1 MMHLEVA
8 VVAPLEQTL
17 TYSLAESTDLETEVD
32 QRKKY
37 IGRRVLVWLGR
48 RKVTGYVLDI
58 VEVSEET
65 SYKIKNVSRFLDAIP
80 LFHENSVP
88 FFRWV
93 ANYYHYPV
101 GMVIKSALPGGL
113 APKSLKKLVL
123 QVGSD
128 TFPALFSSGF
138 PPWAA
143 RLSAKGELSPV
154 ETAELLGDPAAK
166 KTVAS
171 LVKKDAINIVSVLA
185 KDGVQ
190 EKSEVCYGFSSN
202 LSCLP
207 SKIDN
212 SQEGLTEYRH
222 EVHRDSGIDLK
233 ISEVKALYSLYS
245 LAQKNNRETIA
256 LKDLRR
262 DYSGAPK
269 ALAGLLEKE
278 LVVRCR
284 ERVFRNPFG
293 EQLQHYPRP
302 DILTKE
308 QDQVL
313 GAILPAIRARQ
324 FQPFLLHGVT
334 GCGKTEV
341 YLRAAEETL
350 AAGRD
355 VIILVPEIALATQL
369 EAHLLSRFG
378 DLVVLLHSGMSAAE
392 KFDQFHLALTG
403 KAKVVI
409 GARSAL
415 FVPFSDPGLIV
426 VDEEH
431 DASYKQDDTFRYHGR
446 DLAVLR
452 AKFHNAVVILGSATP
467 SITSYAHAQS
477 GKYTLLTMQ
486 ERVGNRSLPTVT
498 VVDLNT
504 QQAKET
510 KSIIKNQLREKLSK
524 NLVHGRQSILLLNR
538 RGFSAVLLCRDCGTP
553 VQCSH
558 CHVSLTLHKG
568 KNRLI
573 CHYCGFSI
581 TDKSVCLQCRSTDL
595 VPAGFGTERV
605 EEEILELFP
614 HARIARLDSD
624 TANDR
629 KKFLAILSKMHA
641 GEIDILIGTQ
651 MIAKGHHFPN
661 VTLVG
666 VVWADGGMSMPD
678 FRAAERTFQLITQVI
693 GRAGRGDEPGEV
705 IIQTMRP
712 DHYAIVYSRDHLYG
726 QMFDHEMK
734 LRRHPAFPP
743 YLRLTSLRLQGRVES
758 DVMQATGRIAKFC
771 RQTVKKEKLN
781 IEILGPA
788 PAPLDKIKDNY
799 RWQILLKA
807 RDTDQM
813 HALCVAIKEA
823 RQELVGRQCS
833 LAIDVDPENMM

>member
-1 MMHLEVA
+1 MIHLEVA

-17 TYSLAESTDLETEVD
+17 TYSLAESTELETGPD

-48 RKVTGYVLDI
+48 RQVTGYVLDI
-58 VEVSEET
+58 VQVAEKT
-65 SYKIKNVSRFLDAIP
+65 PYTIKNISRFLDNIP
-80 LFHENSVP
+80 LFHENIVP
-88 FFRWV
+88 FYRWV

-101 GMVIKSALPGGL
+101 GMVIKTALPGGL
-113 APKSLKKLVL
+113 APRSLKKLVL
-123 QVGSD
+123 QVPVD
-128 TFPALFSSGF
+128 TFSALFSSGY

-143 RLSAKGELSPV
+143 RLSTQGELSPT
-154 ETAELLGDPAAK
+154 ETAEVLGDPAAK

-171 LVKKDAINIVSVLA
+171 LVKKKALTITSVLA
-185 KDGVQ
+185 KDRVQ
-190 EKSEVCYGFSSN
+190 EKREVCYG
-202 LSCLP
+202 LSPQLACP
-207 SKIDN
+207 PEKIDDSRN
-212 SQEGLTEYRH
+212 GLLEYRQ
-222 EVHRDSGIDLK
+222 ELYQDSGIDLK
-233 ISEVKALYSLYS
+233 LSEVKALYRLCN
-245 LAQKNNRETIA
+245 LARENNRETIA

-269 ALAGLLEKE
+269 ALAALLEKE

-284 ERVFRNPFG
+284 ERVFRSPFG
-293 EQLQHYPRP
+293 EQLKHYPRP
-302 DILTKE
+302 ENLTRE

-313 GAILPAIRARQ
+313 GAILPAIRANQ
-324 FQPFLLHGVT
+324 FRTFLLHGVT

-355 VIILVPEIALATQL
+355 VIILVPEIALATQF

-378 DLVVLLHSGMSAAE
+378 DLVVLFHSGMSAAE

-403 KAKVVI
+403 RAKVVI

-415 FVPFSDPGLIV
+415 FVPFVDPGLIV

-431 DASYKQDDTFRYHGR
+431 DASFKQDDKFRYHGR

-452 AKFHNAVVILGSATP
+452 AKFHDAVVILGSATP

-486 ERVGNRSLPTVT
+486 ERVGRSSLPTVT
-498 VVDLNT
+498 VVDLNSRR
-504 QQAKET
+504 AKET
-510 KSIIKNQLREKLSK
+510 KSIIKTQLQEKLSA
-524 NLVHGRQSILLLNR
+524 NLNRGRQSILLLNR

-553 VQCSH
+553 VQCNH

-568 KNRLI
+568 KKRLV

-581 TDKSVCLQCRSTDL
+581 SDKNVCLQCRSTDL

-605 EEEILELFP
+605 EEEIRELFP
-614 HARIARLDSD
+614 DARIARLDSD

-629 KKFLAILSKMHA
+629 KKFLAILAKMHG

-712 DHYAIVYSRDHLYG
+712 DHYAIVYSRDHLYS

-743 YLRLTSLRLQGRVES
+743 YLRLTALRLQGRVER
-758 DVMQATGRIAKFC
+758 DVIRSAGQIAGFC
-771 RQTVKKEKLN
+771 RQSVKKEQLS

-799 RWQILLKA
+799 RWQVLLKS
-807 RDTDQM
+807 RDIEQM
-813 HALCVAIKEA
+813 HTLCLAIKEA
-823 RQELVGRQCS
+823 RQELLVKQCT